1 MELYYIA
8 ADVDGGILVFQ
19 IVANKRNGIDVDKWD
34 YFARDCHC
42 LGIPNNFDTKYTRST
57 TCTSTVTPNTL
68 LGNIYDPSFPML
80 VTPSPSS
87 PPFSL
92 SAGDT

>member
-1 MELYYIA
+1 MELYYRA

-42 LGIPNNFDTKYTRST
+42 LGIPNNFDTKYTCST
-57 TCTSTVTPNTL
+57 TCTCTSTVTPTTL
-68 LGNIYDPSFPML
+68 LGPRVQTSNIYDPSFPCW
-80 VTPSPSS
+80 
-87 PPFSL
+87 
-92 SAGDT
+92 